1 MVLSGE
7 GAILRRARRLQ
18 AGRLM
23 ATDVL
28 SCETCGLHQQ
38 VEELGPGQSAECI
51 RCGETIAARPAS
63 GPELTLALTIAAL
76 VLYVPANI
84 YPILTMNMYGA
95 YSENTV
101 WDGVVSLMQYGQ
113 YFVAAIVFLAS
124 IVIPLMKLMGLGF
137 LVWSVKWGKG
147 RRLRGRTHIY
157 KFIDA
162 IGPWAMLDVFLLAVL
177 VALVKLGDL
186 AAVIPGPGLVAFTCV
201 VVLTMLASQSFDPK
215 LIWNRPE

>member
-1 MVLSGE
+1 MADVNDT
-7 GAILRRARRLQ
+7 ILA
-18 AGRLM
+18 
-23 ATDVL
+23 
-28 SCETCGLHQQ
+28 CETCGLAQA
-38 VEELGPGQSAECI
+38 VPDLAPGTSAECI
-51 RCGETIAARPAS
+51 RCGTTMVERPSA
-63 GPELTLALTIAAL
+63 GPQVTLALTIAAL

-84 YPILTMNMYGA
+84 YPILTMNMYGM

-101 WDGVVSLMQYGQ
+101 WDGVVGLMQYGQ

-162 IGPWAMLDVFLLAVL
+162 IGPWA
-177 VALVKLGDL
+177 
-186 AAVIPGPGLVAFTCV
+186 
-201 VVLTMLASQSFDPK
+201 
-215 LIWNRPE
+215 